1 MKRTSLTGTLA
12 LLTALVGCA
21 DNSPTTAP
29 LSNAAAAL
37 VNADVA
43 TVSSDVVG
51 QDVEVMRG
59 PGGIFAFGMAA
70 ERGKFECTS
79 AARDGLTATRTCV
92 YKDAAGNTQATY
104 DSLTTASV
112 SVNATVKG
120 TITRGPFSMT
130 IDRSSDFTVTGLA
143 GKETSA
149 TWNGGGRGTASRV
162 RSTEDGTTRQYDMS
176 YTLRR
181 TNVVI
186 PVPRTENSWPLSG
199 TVTKSFTIKVVGG
212 PNDGKTTTREVV
224 ITFNG
229 TAKPTATINGEAWE
243 LDLTDRGRRRRP

>member
-92 YKDAAGNTQATY
+92 YKDAAGNTTPEAFRLITAVRIN
-104 DSLTTASV
+104 SLTLKSV
-112 SVNATVKG
+112 Q
-120 TITRGPFSMT
+120 P
-130 IDRSSDFTVTGLA
+130 SSDR
-143 GKETSA
+143 KS
-149 TWNGGGRGTASRV
+149 
-162 RSTEDGTTRQYDMS
+162 
-176 YTLRR
+176 
-181 TNVVI
+181 VV
-186 PVPRTENSWPLSG
+186 
-199 TVTKSFTIKVVGG
+199 
-212 PNDGKTTTREVV
+212 
-224 ITFNG
+224 
-229 TAKPTATINGEAWE
+229 
-243 LDLTDRGRRRRP
+243 